1 MFPPEKEF
9 VIFEAVINPV
19 MCTVTLVPLPEFPN
33 RFVLTSNRD
42 EAVLRKTHPPEIHSE
57 GGSRLLYPRDSEA
70 GGSWIGLSDRKRTI
84 CLLNGGFR
92 KHLRNP
98 PYRKSRGLVVKEFL
112 AAPDFIE
119 MAEDYEFEG
128 IEPFTMVVAEYEQQ
142 LRLLELVWDG
152 NSMHLK
158 HLPPQPGIWSSSL
171 LYSSEEVARRKQ
183 KFEAFQKHH
192 PLNSLNLLQF
202 HSSGGDL
209 GEEGLI
215 IDRGFLKTC
224 SITQI
229 INGPTEARMWY
240 RDLETEEVTERSL
253 KW

>member
-1 MFPPEKEF
+1 
-9 VIFEAVINPV
+9 
-19 MCTVTLVPLPEFPN
+19 MCTVTIVPLPESPEG
-33 RFVLTSNRD
+33 FVLTSNRD
-42 EAVLRKTHPPEIHSE
+42 EAVLRKTHPPEIYSE
-57 GGSRLLYPRDSEA
+57 GGSQLLYPKDSEA

-112 AAPDFIE
+112 AARDFLE

-152 NSMHLK
+152 YSMHLK
-158 HLPPQPGIWSSSL
+158 HLPQQPGSWSSSL
-171 LYSSEEVARRKQ
+171 LYSSEAIERRKQ

-209 GEEGLI
+209 SEEGLI

-229 INGPTEARMWY
+229 INGPSGARMWY
-240 RDLETEEVTERSL
+240 RDLETKEVTERFL